1 MEKVSIATPVPV
13 QQQGT
18 SDLLV
23 KHMDIIQ
30 KLQQETNNVSH
41 IYLYAN
47 KGIFVNAY
55 EKSAF
60 SLIKSGFNVKPV
72 VSYNS
77 KMKMSYVFVGLHA
90 GTAEQNLKG
99 KFKNIIKSPI
109 EKGDVYV
116 ITLPMPIFSETE
128 YTEWK
133 ESVIRNEQE
142 TKVCNTDKTDNTERP
157 SQTSCNE
164 KYMTVINTIKN
175 LSLADMSPMEAINFL
190 NNIQQQLRHE

>member
-1 MEKVSIATPVPV
+1 
-13 QQQGT
+13 
-18 SDLLV
+18 
-23 KHMDIIQ
+23 MDIIQ

-41 IYLYAN
+41 VYLYAN

-90 GTAEQNLKG
+90 DTLEQNLKG
-99 KFKNIIKSPI
+99 KFKNIVKSPI
-109 EKGDVYV
+109 EKGVIYE
-116 ITLPMPIFSETE
+116 ITLPMPIFSEKE
-128 YTEWK
+128 YMDWK
-133 ESVIRNEQE
+133 ESIVKAAQE
-142 TKVCNTDKTDNTERP
+142 TKDNNANKTDQP

-190 NNIQQQLRHE
+190 NNIQQQLQHE